1 MRGTR
6 KSTWLGACP
15 CGIIPAHA
23 GNTGEGAETRAYPI
37 GSSPR
42 MRGTPD
48 AVNHA
53 PHAVG
58 IIPAHAGNTAPT
70 PTWSRRPRDHPRAC
84 GEHNTGHHR
93 RTLRTGSSPR
103 MRGTRLHRDDAKP
116 DPGIIPAHAG
126 NTYWTRWAGLP
137 NADHPRAC
145 GEHWI
150 NARRNPKIMGS
161 SPRMRGTREYQSV
174 PEDIDG
180 IIPAHAG
187 NTRAGSGCPGWPGD
201 HPRACGEHLFV
212 AWTECSCPG
221 SSPRMRG
228 TQCRRTWYPAIGGI
242 IPAHAGNTVGHFCF
256 LSNIWDHPR
265 ACGEHDTPLHTP
277 LNVIGSSPRMRG
289 TPAQH
294 RALLDESR
302 IIPAHA
308 GNTSR
313 GSCAWYPRRDH
324 PRACGEHVLSP

>member
-103 MRGTRLHRDDAKP
+103 MRGTRFGGEQEHRHSGIIPAHAGNTSAPGRCQAGSGDHPRACGEHLPPSEIDTWQAGSSP
-116 DPGIIPAHAG
+116 RMRGTRVRELLIGAGNGIIPAHAG
-126 NTYWTRWAGLP
+126 NTYLR
-137 NADHPRAC
+137 
-145 GEHWI
+145 
-150 NARRNPKIMGS
+150 
-161 SPRMRGTREYQSV
+161 V
-174 PEDIDG
+174 
-180 IIPAHAG
+180 
-187 NTRAGSGCPGWPGD
+187 
-201 HPRACGEHLFV
+201 
-212 AWTECSCPG
+212 
-221 SSPRMRG
+221 
-228 TQCRRTWYPAIGGI
+228 
-242 IPAHAGNTVGHFCF
+242 VGVSA
-256 LSNIWDHPR
+256 LWDHPR
-265 ACGEHDTPLHTP
+265 ACGEHTEYEILAI
-277 LNVIGSSPRMRG
+277 LLRGSSPRMRG
-289 TPAQH
+289 TPHQQLAV
-294 RALLDESR
+294 RYRVR

-308 GNTSR
+308 GNTDRISECTR
-313 GSCAWYPRRDH
+313 
-324 PRACGEHVLSP
+324 